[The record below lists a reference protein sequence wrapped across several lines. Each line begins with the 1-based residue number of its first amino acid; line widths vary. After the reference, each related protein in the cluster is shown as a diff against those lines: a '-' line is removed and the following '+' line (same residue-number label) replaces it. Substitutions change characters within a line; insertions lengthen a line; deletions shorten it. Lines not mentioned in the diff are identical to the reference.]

1 MFSFLPVLFQLSDQ
15 ELFIKKLYGYSI
27 KTNGQAE
34 RPAVRL
40 TAVCGHL
47 TAGRSPHPLLQNM
60 EVLII
65 TQRKRN
71 VTLSVRLTAKEKAQI
86 LSKARQAN
94 LPINKYIIACSEC
107 LIIDSTDY
115 TSVLTELKRIGNNLN
130 QIARKLNAGEK
141 CSPDFDD
148 VLDGQ
153 RRIFELFSE
162 GIGHRWRR

>member
-1 MFSFLPVLFQLSDQ
+1 
-15 ELFIKKLYGYSI
+15 
-27 KTNGQAE
+27 
-34 RPAVRL
+34 
-40 TAVCGHL
+40 
-47 TAGRSPHPLLQNM
+47 M
-60 EVLII
+60 EK
-65 TQRKRN
+65 RNRN
-71 VTLSVRLTAKEKAQI
+71 VTLSIRLTPKEKRDF

-115 TSVLTELKRIGNNLN
+115 APVLTELKRIGNNLN
-130 QIARKLNAGEK
+130 QIARRLNSGDILA
-141 CSPDFDD
+141 PNFDD